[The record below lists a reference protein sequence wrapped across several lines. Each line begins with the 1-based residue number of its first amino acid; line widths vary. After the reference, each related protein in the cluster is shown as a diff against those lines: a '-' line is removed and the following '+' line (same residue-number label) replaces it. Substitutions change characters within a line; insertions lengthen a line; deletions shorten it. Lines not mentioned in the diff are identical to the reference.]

1 MEAPVWRAVYFRCA
15 DGRLS
20 SREVLLLD
28 SATNSSGVTYLPFN
42 TIIDDLAERGWS
54 LQASFLPSDLTHE
67 LAAEC
72 RRRETE
78 GALAPAGIGRG
89 EAMAVREGIRGDH
102 IQWLEEGQSA
112 VCDRY
117 LALMDELR
125 LSLNQ
130 TLFLGLEEFECH
142 FALYPPGAF
151 YKTHLD
157 RFRDDDSRCVT
168 AVAYLNPDWQEGDG
182 GALRMHFD
190 DGSHLDIPPLAGSL
204 VVFLSD
210 RFPHEVLVTQTDRL
224 SLTGWFRR
232 RPADVLGL

>member
-1 MEAPVWRAVYFRCA
+1 M
-15 DGRLS
+15 
-20 SREVLLLD
+20 
-28 SATNSSGVTYLPFN
+28 PFD

-54 LQASFLPSDLTHE
+54 LQSSFLPPDLTLE

-72 RRRETE
+72 RRREAE

-89 EAMAVREGIRGDH
+89 EALAVREGIRGDH
-102 IQWLEEGQSA
+102 IQWLEEGQSP

-117 LALMDELR
+117 LALMDALR

-130 TLFLGLEEFECH
+130 SLFMGLEEFECH

-151 YKTHLD
+151 YRKHLD

-168 AVAYLNPDWQEGDG
+168 TVVYLNPDWQDGDG
-182 GALRMHFD
+182 GALRMHLP
-190 DGSHLDIPPLAGSL
+190 DGSQRDIPPLAGSL
-204 VVFLSD
+204 VVFLSGS
-210 RFPHEVLVTQTDRL
+210 FPHEVLVTHTDRL

-232 RPADVLGL
+232 RPADVLAI